1 MYTIAELQLLRQ
13 SLDMIAIQGK
23 DAKSIATLQT
33 KLETHILSME
43 ETSQETQLERD

>member
-23 DAKSIATLQT
+23 DAKAIANLQI
-33 KLETHILSME
+33 KLESNILSIE
-43 ETSQETQLERD
+43 ETSQETQLEED